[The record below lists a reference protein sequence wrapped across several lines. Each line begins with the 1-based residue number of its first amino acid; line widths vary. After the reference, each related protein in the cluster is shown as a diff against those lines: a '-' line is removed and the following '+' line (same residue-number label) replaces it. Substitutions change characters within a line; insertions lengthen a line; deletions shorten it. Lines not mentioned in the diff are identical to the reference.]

1 MRVKENINYYII
13 AAVAVSATGIFLRY
27 LYTLFPGVFTGI
39 FSSSNGSMF
48 EQMKMLLWPTVL
60 FMAIHESL
68 FKRGD
73 FEGQSIYLLI
83 SLIIIPG
90 VIFPLSRVFPDSLS
104 TVNLC
109 AVNLGV
115 TVFFTLCYAGRKKAQ
130 PQSVFEKIAAPILM
144 IAIIT
149 VFVAF
154 SFNPPKS
161 SFFADPNTGDYG
173 MVRAL
178 HLSDKQTW

>member
-1 MRVKENINYYII
+1 MRIKENTGYYII

-27 LYTLFPGVFTGI
+27 VYTLFPGVFTGI
-39 FSSSNGSMF
+39 FASSNGSMF
-48 EQMKMLLWPTVL
+48 EQMKMLLWPTVI

-68 FKRGD
+68 FKSGD

-83 SLIIIPG
+83 SLVTVPC
-90 VIFPLSRVFPDSLS
+90 VIFPFSKVFPDKLSLI
-104 TVNLC
+104 NFC
-109 AVNLGV
+109 AVNLGIA
-115 TVFFTLCYAGRKKAQ
+115 VFFVLSWLGRRKAQ
-130 PQSVFEKIAAPILM
+130 PHSVFEKVAAPILM

-161 SFFADPNTGDYG
+161 GFFADPDTGDYG

-178 HLSDKQTW
+178 HLSDRQTW